1 MDNHFEVMW
10 DMFRDVPSLETPG
23 ASVLDEYY
31 WLNKHDP
38 NYSLCRATV
47 RRGQDAHTDK
57 KFGLDKESA
66 LALSKLFI
74 TPVYSATATML
85 VLTKET
91 TLSSLADLQIGTQLT
106 KDYNILIT
114 SRTVLQDV
122 VDELNLDM
130 TYKELKERI
139 TVENPSDTR
148 ILSITATDKDPEMAK
163 KIADTL
169 AKTSADFIG
178 DKMEVTPPKIIEE
191 GEVPTIQTSPSTKK
205 NVLIGALAGLVLSA
219 GVIIL
224 LTLMDDTIKSEDDI
238 ENYLGLTTLASI
250 PDRKDYITGKG
261 LRNSSKT
268 TPKKKKKRRKK

>member
-1 MDNHFEVMW
+1 MGKTHDDDEVEI
-10 DMFRDVPSLETPG
+10 DLRELFYALKKRILVILAAILAG
-23 ASVLDEYY
+23 AVI
-31 WLNKHDP
+31 
-38 NYSLCRATV
+38 AGAVT
-47 RRGQDAHTDK
+47 
-57 KFGLDKESA
+57 
-66 LALSKLFI
+66 KLFI

-85 VLTKET
+85 VLTK
-91 TLSSLADLQIGTQLT
+91 
-106 KDYNILIT
+106 
-114 SRTVLQDV
+114 VLQDV

-148 ILSITATDKDPEMAK
+148 ILSITAIDKDPEMAK

>member
-1 MDNHFEVMW
+1 
-10 DMFRDVPSLETPG
+10 
-23 ASVLDEYY
+23 
-31 WLNKHDP
+31 
-38 NYSLCRATV
+38 
-47 RRGQDAHTDK
+47 
-57 KFGLDKESA
+57 
-66 LALSKLFI
+66 
-74 TPVYSATATML
+74 
-85 VLTKET
+85 
-91 TLSSLADLQIGTQLT
+91 
-106 KDYNILIT
+106 
-114 SRTVLQDV
+114 
-122 VDELNLDM
+122 M
-130 TYKELKERI
+130 TYKELKECI

-148 ILSITATDKDPEMAK
+148 ILSITATDKDPEMSK

-178 DKMEVTPPKIIEE
+178 DKMEVTQPKIIEE

-268 TPKKKKKRRKK
+268 TLKKKKKRRKK

>member
-1 MDNHFEVMW
+1 MQSVSAADKLTLKVAMECGYAPYNWTQPDDSNGAVQISGSSDYAYGYDVM
-10 DMFRDVPSLETPG
+10 
-23 ASVLDEYY
+23 
-31 WLNKHDP
+31 
-38 NYSLCRATV
+38 
-47 RRGQDAHTDK
+47 
-57 KFGLDKESA
+57 
-66 LALSKLFI
+66 
-74 TPVYSATATML
+74 
-85 VLTKET
+85 
-91 TLSSLADLQIGTQLT
+91 
-106 KDYNILIT
+106 
-114 SRTVLQDV
+114 
-122 VDELNLDM
+122 
-130 TYKELKERI
+130 
-139 TVENPSDTR
+139 
-148 ILSITATDKDPEMAK
+148 MAK

-268 TPKKKKKRRKK
+268 TPKKKKKRR